1 MRKINLRKAVPFR
14 TLNQIANFQE
24 SIETCD
30 SLLNNPAEFYGDDE
44 EWHQVE
50 KEKDFCEKCQ
60 NKILKSLGFNRVQ
73 EIVDRYR
80 NANAEDDCETMD
92 YLLPILDACGVRFG
106 MNTAL

>member
-1 MRKINLRKAVPFR
+1 MKINLRKPVPFR
-14 TLNQIANFQE
+14 TLNQIANFQD

-44 EWHQVE
+44 ELHQVE

-73 EIVDRYR
+73 EIVDGYR
-80 NANAEDDCETMD
+80 VAVAESDNETAD
-92 YLLPILDACGVRFG
+92 YLLPILDACGIRFG
-106 MNTAL
+106 INTVL